1 MKLLID
7 AGNTRLKWAWWN
19 SVVLRDVSAA
29 PRAGADF
36 SALWKNEQRTDA
48 VWIASVASAAEN
60 ADLAA
65 ALRGRFGV
73 EPVFAAP
80 RAQACGVRIAY
91 AAPAMLGV
99 DRFLGLIAA
108 RAQTS
113 AATVIASC
121 GTALTLDALAAD
133 GTHLGG
139 LIAASPELAQTAL
152 RAGTARLA
160 GVPAGRVTEI
170 ADNSADAIESG
181 TWLCAAAL
189 VERFSAQAERRMGR
203 APGLIL
209 TGGGAAKLS
218 VLLEA
223 PHCVEDEL
231 ALRGLA
237 LLADSHE

>member
-7 AGNTRLKWAWWN
+7 AGNTRLKWARWDN
-19 SVVLRDVSAA
+19 AALRGVCAA
-29 PRAGADF
+29 SNGGVDF
-36 SALWKNEQRTDA
+36 SAVWKNETGVDA
-48 VWIASVASAAEN
+48 IWIASVASASAN
-60 ADLAA
+60 AALAA

-73 EPVFAAP
+73 EPVFAAT

-91 AAPAMLGV
+91 AAPALLGV

-139 LIAASPELAQTAL
+139 LIAAGPELAQNAL

-160 GVPAGRVTEI
+160 SVAAGHVTEI

-181 TWLCAAAL
+181 TWLSAAAL
-189 VERFSAQAERRMGR
+189 VERFSGQAEQRMGR
-203 APGLIL
+203 APGLLL

-218 VLLEA
+218 ALLEA
-223 PHCVEDEL
+223 PHRIEAEL
-231 ALRGLA
+231 VLRGLA
-237 LLADSHE
+237 LLADSGE

>member
-7 AGNTRLKWAWWN
+7 AGNTRLKWAWWDGA
-19 SVVLRDVSAA
+19 VLRGAFVL
-29 PRAGADF
+29 PNAGVDF
-36 SALWKNEQRTDA
+36 SALWKNETDLDA
-48 VWIASVASAAEN
+48 VWISSVASASAN
-60 ADLAA
+60 AALAA
-65 ALRGRFGV
+65 ALRDRFGV
-73 EPVFAAP
+73 EPVFAAT

-91 AAPAMLGV
+91 ATPALLGV

-139 LIAASPELAQTAL
+139 LIAAGPELAQNAL
-152 RAGTARLA
+152 RAGAARLA
-160 GVPAGRVTEI
+160 SVVAGRMTEI

-181 TWLCAAAL
+181 TWLSAAAL
-189 VERFSAQAERRMGR
+189 VERFCGQAERRMGR
-203 APGLIL
+203 ASGLIL

-218 VLLEA
+218 ALLDVPHRIEA
-223 PHCVEDEL
+223 EL
-231 ALRGLA
+231 VLRGLV
-237 LLADSHE
+237 LLAESNE